1 MEWDY
6 PLKASTSRAKGQLP
20 SNEEVGE
27 ILSQLQVEFSTDS
40 RASYALNSVFIT
52 GKVIPGLYQG
62 DD

>member
-1 MEWDY
+1 M
-6 PLKASTSRAKGQLP
+6 SP